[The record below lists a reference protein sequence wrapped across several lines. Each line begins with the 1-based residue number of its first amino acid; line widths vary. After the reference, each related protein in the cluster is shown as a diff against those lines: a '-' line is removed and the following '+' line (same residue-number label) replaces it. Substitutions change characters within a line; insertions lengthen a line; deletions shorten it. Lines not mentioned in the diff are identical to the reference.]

1 VTEDEDEDE
10 QSDEWVPEHGAD
22 PDGWHAAG
30 TDRLH
35 LRSLSLGLVAMVPLL
50 LAYEFAAGDQR
61 NTAEV
66 VLFHP
71 GALAGL
77 SPEQMRRGV
86 MALAVAWAG
95 ALCFTRRIAL
105 GPGVLRIA
113 VEGLGAAIVLGPAL
127 VVAMSWLG
135 AEGVLA
141 PRGLQP
147 STIPPLTSAALV
159 FGGAAY
165 EELLLRVGG
174 FGLLFMVARRVT
186 LFWGL
191 APRAA
196 RWVGETAGVMG
207 TAVAFASFH
216 LAAFT
221 AWLGPGGEVFDGAVF
236 TWRVLAGILLAILFR
251 WRGPGMAAW
260 AHGLFNLALL
270 IGAGPEVLP

>member
-1 VTEDEDEDE
+1 MNADEEERADGGGGERE
-10 QSDEWVPEHGAD
+10 AD
-22 PDGWHAAG
+22 PDGWHAEG
-30 TDRLH
+30 WDHLH

-50 LAYEFAAGDQR
+50 LAYELAAGGQR

-71 GALAGL
+71 GTLAGL
-77 SPEQMRRGV
+77 PSDVVRRAV
-86 MALAVAWAG
+86 MVVALAAAG

-105 GPGVLRIA
+105 GPGVLRI
-113 VEGLGAAIVLGPAL
+113 VLEGLGAAIVLGPTL
-127 VVAMSWLG
+127 VGAMKWLG

-147 STIPPLTSAALV
+147 SEIPALAGAALA

-174 FGLLFMVARRVT
+174 FGLLFMVARRVG

-191 APRAA
+191 PPRAA
-196 RWVGETAGVMG
+196 RWAGEGAGVVG
-207 TAVAFASFH
+207 TAVAFAAFH
-216 LAAFT
+216 LATFT
-221 AWLGPGGEVFDGAVF
+221 AWLGPGGEAFDERVF
-236 TWRVLAGILLAILFR
+236 TWRLLAGILLAVLFR
-251 WRGPGMAAW
+251 WRGPGVAAW
-260 AHGLFNLALL
+260 SHGLFNLALL